1 MNKMLKRCNEEGV
14 ICRGLRRSTLEL
26 ELELRKMRELHKK
39 AQEYAYGYMAAFA
52 WFDAEECAYELKNKV
67 EQLRIELADTC
78 YKCKGYNDYIHDLLI
93 EAEMFIARQ
102 AFAEAEE
109 RYEENVGPE
118 NYAEMFYE

>member
-52 WFDAEECAYELKNKV
+52 GIDVEECAFELRDKL
-67 EQLRIELADTC
+67 E
-78 YKCKGYNDYIHDLLI
+78 
-93 EAEMFIARQ
+93 
-102 AFAEAEE
+102 
-109 RYEENVGPE
+109 
-118 NYAEMFYE
+118 